1 MMGSNWKIALPKDAE
16 GREIPL
22 DTEVLYDERGD
33 KLLIKRIEFDAF
45 KKEWRLAVR
54 KDSTAIANLYRSP
67 QRVYLEKPATRDSW
81 ENLLEDLNNAAK
93 GGDNAECCYIRREGI
108 ETGEQCSGCRLYE
121 TEDDFTECSYLA
133 YADIAAR
140 IRKLRGEGDA

>member
-1 MMGSNWKIALPKDAE
+1 MATQTTLPRDAE
-16 GREIPL
+16 GKEIPL
-22 DTEVLYDERGD
+22 DTEVLYDESGD

-81 ENLLEDLNNAAK
+81 ENLLEDLDNAAK
-93 GGDNAECCYIRREGI
+93 GGDNAECCYMRREGI
-108 ETGEQCSGCRLYE
+108 EVGTQCHGCMLYE
-121 TEDDFTECSYLA
+121 REMGNFVDCSYLA

-140 IRKLRGEGDA
+140 IRKLRGED